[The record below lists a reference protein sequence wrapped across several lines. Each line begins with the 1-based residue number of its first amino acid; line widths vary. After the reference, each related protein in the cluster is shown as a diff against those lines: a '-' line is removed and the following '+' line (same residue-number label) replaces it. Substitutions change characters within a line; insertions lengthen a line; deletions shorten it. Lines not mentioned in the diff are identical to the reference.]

1 LRTRIST
8 TKTLHDTAMLTKLN
22 TVAMTCGY
30 MASEGT
36 WAINVLARRWDPV
49 PVAVKRGGRGVYLYK
64 ITYLAGDWVLVPN
77 DVEDEEGEHVAGVRE
92 GRVEVDALLQF
103 VLQVALLVSLRGRAR
118 LAAGG
123 PAPASPFLRRGGRL
137 VVCAAGVGGLLLP
150 SLGIYWGALN

>member
-1 LRTRIST
+1 
-8 TKTLHDTAMLTKLN
+8 M
-22 TVAMTCGY
+22 
-30 MASEGT
+30 
-36 WAINVLARRWDPV
+36 
-49 PVAVKRGGRGVYLYK
+49 YLYK

-103 VLQVALLVSLRGRAR
+103 VLLLVGLRVALGGRAR

-123 PAPASPFLRRGGRL
+123 PAPARPLLRRGGRL

-150 SLGIYWGALN
+150 SLGIYWGASLELRDCPALQKGGANTAHAPWSARS